1 MHTDDPLTC
10 ALCGGSHN
18 VRYEKTARV
27 LVCRRCRPCASPK
40 LDYGDFCRENTLD
53 PQHPEAL
60 VVYYQYLRVP
70 RTPLT
75 EDA

>member
-1 MHTDDPLTC
+1 MAQDDPLTC
-10 ALCGGSHN
+10 AFCGGRHN
-18 VRYEKTARV
+18 VRYERAARV
-27 LVCRRCRPCASPK
+27 LVCRRCRPEAGPK
-40 LDYGDFCRENTLD
+40 LDYGDFCQENTLD
-53 PQHPEAL
+53 PRNPEAL